1 MKKQFDSSFQAQ
13 KEQAFESEDSFLKE
27 KDYLE
32 MHKRLE
38 ELNRFKH
45 LIDNVNDGI
54 IVVEI
59 PSCQIVD
66 ANHTAYTMLDFSD
79 KSIVIRNMEEVAQRC
94 ESSERLIELVKNHQ
108 RSKHKIISTN
118 IKKNDGKLLPIEISI
133 KSASYRNQNYSIV
146 IIRDV
151 EEKINTEH
159 RLILAKEEAEKS
171 NYLKTEFLAQMSH
184 EIRTPLNSI
193 LNFIALMKEELEGK
207 VSDELKSCFKIIDN
221 GSKRIIR
228 TVDLLLD
235 MSQIQTGNYEVHYKK
250 INLEKD
256 ILENLLL
263 DFYLNI
269 KGKNLNLK
277 FNTTTKDDYI
287 YGDFYS
293 VSQIFY
299 NLIDNAIKYTTEGQ
313 IDVNLDS
320 KDGRIY
326 VEIKD
331 TGIGISNDYLTY
343 LFTPFTQEEMGYTRK
358 FEGTGLGLALVK
370 NYIELNNAEIKV
382 SSTKGKGSSFTVIFD
397 KYQD

>member
-1 MKKQFDSSFQAQ
+1 MKKHFGNEYQIQ
-13 KEQAFESEDSFLKE
+13 KDQSVDNEESFLRE

-45 LIDNVNDGI
+45 LLDNVNDGI

-59 PSCQIVD
+59 PSGQIVD
-66 ANHTAYTMLDFSD
+66 ANNTAYIILDFFD
-79 KSIVIRNMEEVAQRC
+79 KSIVTQNVEEIAQRC
-94 ESSERLIELVKNHQ
+94 ESSEKLIELVKNHQ
-108 RSKHKIISTN
+108 RSKSKIISTN
-118 IKKNDGKLLPIEISI
+118 IIKKSGNLLPVEISI
-133 KSASYRNQNYSIV
+133 KTASYHNQNYSIV
-146 IIRDV
+146 IIRDI
-151 EEKINTEH
+151 EEKINTEQK
-159 RLILAKEEAEKS
+159 LILAKEEAEKS

-193 LNFIALMKEELEGK
+193 LNFIALMKDELEEK

-228 TVDLLLD
+228 TVDLILD
-235 MSQIQTGNYEVHYKK
+235 MSQIQSGNYEVHYKK

-256 ILENLLL
+256 ILENLIL
-263 DFYLNI
+263 DFYLLT

-277 FNTTTKDDYI
+277 FNSSFKDAFI
-287 YGDFYS
+287 YGDSNS

-299 NLIDNAIKYTTEGQ
+299 NLIENAVKYTSQGQ
-313 IDVNLDS
+313 IDVNLENNGD
-320 KDGRIY
+320 KIF
-326 VEIKD
+326 VEVKD
-331 TGIGISNDYLTY
+331 TGIGISSDYLAY
-343 LFTPFTQEEMGYTRK
+343 LFTPFTQEETGYTRK

-370 NYIELNNAEIKV
+370 KYVELNNADIKV
-382 SSTKGKGSSFTVIFD
+382 SSIKGKGSSFTVIFN